1 MSIVTSLIDARID
14 LRVGQNVGQSRQYLK
29 IHNKI
34 NCLETSSE
42 STLSAIFLF
51 SICFQYYRIKRFLVF
66 VFWLK

>member
-42 STLSAIFLF
+42 STLSAIIHFANCDQRAFRPL
-51 SICFQYYRIKRFLVF
+51 SNLAPQAGS
-66 VFWLK
+66 

>member
-1 MSIVTSLIDARID
+1 MSIVTSLIDVRID

-42 STLSAIFLF
+42 STL
-51 SICFQYYRIKRFLVF
+51 
-66 VFWLK
+66 WLKLLSAPKCQEARE